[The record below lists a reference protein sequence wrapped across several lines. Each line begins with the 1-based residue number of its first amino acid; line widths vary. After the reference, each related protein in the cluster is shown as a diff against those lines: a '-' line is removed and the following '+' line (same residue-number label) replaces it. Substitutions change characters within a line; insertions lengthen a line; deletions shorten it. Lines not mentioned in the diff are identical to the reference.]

1 MTVFILGNC
10 VVVLDNSFST
20 NGNDAEKTVFVW
32 DFPLIISY
40 HYTKKRQIIITFLND
55 YKNLRYTSFIA
66 HM

>member
-32 DFPLIISY
+32 DFPLINY
-40 HYTKKRQIIITFLND
+40 QLPQHKKKANNNNIFEWLE
-55 YKNLRYTSFIA
+55 KP
-66 HM
+66 